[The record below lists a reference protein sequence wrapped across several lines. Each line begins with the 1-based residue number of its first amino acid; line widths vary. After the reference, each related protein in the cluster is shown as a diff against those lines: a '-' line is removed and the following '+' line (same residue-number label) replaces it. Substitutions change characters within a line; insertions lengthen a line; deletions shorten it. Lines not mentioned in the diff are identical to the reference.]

1 MAPDV
6 PAPSLAAADDPV
18 VRRLADDGLCLGITA
33 WTEPS
38 LVESSELYPP
48 TVTTVEQRLWVYA
61 SRYPITQVDSTF
73 YHPPAER
80 TAALWTART
89 PSGFLFDVK
98 AFRLLTHHPT
108 PPSELWPDLRE
119 ALPAGQAAKPLVYA
133 RDLPPEL
140 VAEALRR
147 FAAALGPLRGSGR
160 LGDVLFQLPRY
171 VYPSRASFGYL
182 EWVAGELP
190 GVRASVEFRQ
200 HRWMDDEHR
209 EHTLDFLARHGLA
222 YVCVDEP
229 QGFPSSVPPVAA
241 ATADVA
247 EVRFHGRNAE
257 MWEARGVKPVE
268 RYDYDYRAEELAE
281 WVPKI
286 RMLHEGGRPVHL
298 LMNNVYRGYAVRSA
312 RTLARL
318 LADELG

>member
-1 MAPDV
+1 MAADV

-18 VRRLADDGLCLGITA
+18 VRRLADDGLYLGITA

-38 LVESSELYPP
+38 LVESAELYPP
-48 TVTTVEQRLWVYA
+48 TVTTAEQRLWLYA
-61 SRYPITQVDSTF
+61 SRYPVTQVDSTF
-73 YHPPAER
+73 Y
-80 TAALWTART
+80 
-89 PSGFLFDVK
+89 
-98 AFRLLTHHPT
+98 
-108 PPSELWPDLRE
+108 
-119 ALPAGQAAKPLVYA
+119 
-133 RDLPPEL
+133 
-140 VAEALRR
+140 
-147 FAAALGPLRGSGR
+147 
-160 LGDVLFQLPRY
+160 
-171 VYPSRASFGYL
+171 
-182 EWVAGELP
+182 
-190 GVRASVEFRQ
+190 
-200 HRWMDDEHR
+200 RWMDDEHR
-209 EHTLDFLARHGLA
+209 ERTLDFLARHGLA

-298 LMNNVYRGYAVRSA
+298 LMNNVYRGYAVRGA